1 MGPVSGRD
9 DGRAAPGDAVA
20 PALSSAVERAD
31 GAPAAA
37 PGAAPTPVG
46 VAAIEAQIEVRRS
59 RRRRR
64 TVSAYR
70 DGDRIVVLI
79 PATFSRSE
87 ERRWVAAMV
96 ERLRAQENRRKAPS
110 RDLVRRAEELS
121 RQYLGGRA
129 RPISIRWVDNQ
140 QGRWGSCTPLDG
152 TIRIS
157 SRLRGMPGWVVD
169 YVLLHELAHLLEP
182 SHNARFW
189 TLLSV
194 YPKLE
199 RARGYLEGVA
209 AAAELDMEPLG
220 ELGALDDTDPAGVA
234 GEADQA
240 DQADHGDGPDGPDGP
255 DAADGAGDPAD
266 DAFRIEDLPHTEV
279 AAAFRRDDRPEQPT
293 LL

>member
-1 MGPVSGRD
+1 VL
-9 DGRAAPGDAVA
+9 PGFGE
-20 PALSSAVERAD
+20 PRGLEPIP
-31 GAPAAA
+31 PAAV
-37 PGAAPTPVG
+37 PTPEPG
-46 VAAIEAQIEVRRS
+46 PAQPEVEVRRS
-59 RRRRR
+59 GRRRR

-70 DGDRIVVLI
+70 DGERIVVLI
-79 PATFSRSE
+79 PAYFSRAE

-96 ERLRAQENRRKAPS
+96 ERLRAQESRRKAPS

-121 RQYLGGRA
+121 RAYLDGRA
-129 RPISIRWVDNQ
+129 RPVSIRWVDNQ

-189 TLLSV
+189 SLLAP
-194 YPKLE
+194 YPRLE

-209 AAAELDMEPLG
+209 AAADLDIHDGDPLG
-220 ELGALDDTDPAGVA
+220 GTG
-234 GEADQA
+234 GS
-240 DQADHGDGPDGPDGP
+240 GGSGGSGGPDGYGP
-255 DAADGAGDPAD
+255 AADD
-266 DAFRIEDLPHTEV
+266 DVDEFDTTEV
-279 AAAFRRDDRPEQPT
+279 AARFSGDNPPEAPT